1 MRFEALD
8 ITIETRDNLLWLIL
22 SGPFHREQV
31 PNIREKI
38 RGLLSDGNREF
49 VIDLEQVTQVDES
62 APPMILELLNTIR
75 DKGGELRLV
84 YRNRAVSEAF
94 GSYRNI
100 FPVFADAETLRRPGL
115 LGFLHRS
122 RRRMRRKT
130 GVRLSVPVA
139 LFLLFILVGWFLSL
153 ALVIHWQGLRITEQ
167 ERELRELTLW
177 RNQTLIELTELQE
190 LLRPME
196 QLGIVEGPKKEASG
210 K

>member
-8 ITIETRDNLLWLIL
+8 ITIETRGRLLWVSL

-31 PNIREKI
+31 PNIREKMV
-38 RGLLSDGNREF
+38 GLIQDGNRELA
-49 VIDLEQVTQVDES
+49 VDLEKVTLVDET
-62 APPMILELLNTIR
+62 APPMFLELLNAVR

-84 YRNRAVSEAF
+84 FRNKVVSDAFMAYRNV
-94 GSYRNI
+94 
-100 FPVFADAETLRRPGL
+100 FPVFPDAESLLRPGIL
-115 LGFLHRS
+115 SALQRS
-122 RRRMRRKT
+122 GRRMRRKT

-139 LFLLFILVGWFLSL
+139 LFLLFIVIGWFLSL
-153 ALVIHWQGLRITEQ
+153 ALVIRWQNQRIAEQ

-177 RNQTLIELTELQE
+177 RNQTLMELTELQE

-196 QLGIVEGPKKEASG
+196 QLGIVEGPGRGKKG